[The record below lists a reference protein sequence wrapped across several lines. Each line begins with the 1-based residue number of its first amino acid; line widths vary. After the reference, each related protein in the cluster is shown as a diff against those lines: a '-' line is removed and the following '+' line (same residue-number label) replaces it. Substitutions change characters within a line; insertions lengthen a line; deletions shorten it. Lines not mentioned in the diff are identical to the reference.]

1 MHTIFIKNCRTFVLI
16 KLIVSNKLNDMEK
29 EIKKFLYAGV
39 DLAAAASEKF
49 QASVQELVSKGK
61 ISADEGKQMV
71 DDLFAKNEERK
82 AEFESKYKEF
92 SEKLGLNKKKSEE
105 EELDSLRKKV
115 ADLEAKL
122 AKSKAASAK

>member
-1 MHTIFIKNCRTFVLI
+1 
-16 KLIVSNKLNDMEK
+16 MEK

-61 ISADEGKQMV
+61 ISADEGKKMV
-71 DDLFAKNEERK
+71 DDLFAKTEERK
-82 AEFESKYKEF
+82 AEFDSKYKEF
-92 SEKLGLNKKKSEE
+92 SEKLGLNKKQNEE
-105 EELDSLRKKV
+105 DELESLRKKV